1 MASTQSAS
9 QKVKFGSYIKKLIKK
24 FAIRYFIKKPFLLNL
39 ILTLFCLNLFYFY
52 LGDG

>member
-9 QKVKFGSYIKKLIKK
+9 QKVKFGSYIKKFKK